1 LVCWYA
7 TATGSGVVSG
17 NDEPCGKRFLR
28 KRLPTPSVKRDTDL
42 LAGPYFDRAFND
54 ERVQHVEFHSSLRG
68 PDGHRDHR
76 FLHSPDQRRD
86 QRGQPDRFSRGLGRG
101 RLDQDAL
108 PCRSERATRFHTAIQ
123 QALDDTPASNKI
135 LYLPPGTY
143 RVSDTLRWGHG
154 GGGSEQKRQILQGAG
169 MDLTTIRLP
178 DASLGYTDPSSP
190 RSLIWTGQR
199 PAQRFRNAI
208 RDLTV
213 DTGRGNPGAI
223 GVQFIANNQGQMQNV
238 RIRSGDGQGQIGL
251 DMRFTNEIGPLLVR
265 NLHVIGFDR
274 GVWTNWDTASVT
286 FEHVTLENQNVFGWH
301 NRAQKVFL
309 RGLKS
314 NNRVPVIYNEKDSAG
329 QMVVTEADL
338 FGTGEASQ
346 RPAILNERSMYVRDI
361 RTSGYQMAIRH
372 NDKGRGNEPGVQGP
386 DVPEWQSHHVVM
398 TLFDTPAR
406 SLRLPIKE
414 VPRIPW
420 GVLTEWASP
429 LAFGGQSGR
438 DIDATS
444 AIQQAIDSGATTVYL
459 PNGAWRNRRRSRP
472 ARQRTAVDR
481 HRSHAQRQ
489 RHHPVGRRNRHGRG
503 DRAVAGQ
510 LRQQHHRHPRQPADA
525 GHLRRDGPRA
535 SQHAPRSR
543 RAGLLRRLGR
553 AAAGVQQRPAH
564 LRPSTEPGA

>member
-1 LVCWYA
+1 MSSFIHRCGGR
-7 TATGSGVVSG
+7 TAIAITVFCILLISGETNADSPIVFPEDSGVVDLTKSPYLADPSG
-17 NDEPCGKRFLR
+17 Q
-28 KRLPTPSVKRDTDL
+28 RDST
-42 LAGPYFDRAFND
+42 A
-54 ERVQHVEFHSSLRG
+54 
-68 PDGHRDHR
+68 
-76 FLHSPDQRRD
+76 
-86 QRGQPDRFSRGLGRG
+86 
-101 RLDQDAL
+101 
-108 PCRSERATRFHTAIQ
+108 AIQ

-169 MDLTTIRLP
+169 MDRTTIRLP
-178 DASLGYTDPSSP
+178 DESPGYTDPGSP
-190 RSLIWTGQR
+190 KSVIWTGQR

-213 DTGRGNPGAI
+213 DTGRDNPGAI
-223 GVQFIANNQGQMQNV
+223 GIQFIANNQGQMQNV

-314 NNRVPVIYNEKDSAG
+314 NNRVPAIYNEKDSAG
-329 QMVVTEADL
+329 HMVVIEAEL
-338 FGTGEASQ
+338 VGTGEASQ

-361 RTSGYQMAIRH
+361 RTSGYQTAIRH

-386 DVPEWQSHHVVM
+386 DVSEWQSHHVVM
-398 TLFDTPAR
+398 TLFPTPAQ
-406 SLRLPIKE
+406 SLRLPIQE
-414 VPRIPW
+414 VPRVPW
-420 GVLTEWASP
+420 GELTEWASP

-459 PNGAWRNRRRSRP
+459 PNGAWRIDGEVVLRGNVRRLIGTEATLSGNGTIRLADGSAP
-472 ARQRTAVDR
+472 AVVIERLQVNYGSSITVIHDSPRTLVISAVTGLG
-481 HRSHAQRQ
+481 HRST
-489 RHHPVGRRNRHGRG
+489 PE
-503 DRAVAGQ
+503 RA
-510 LRQQHHRHPRQPADA
+510 
-525 GHLRRDGPRA
+525 
-535 SQHAPRSR
+535 R

-564 LRPSTEPGA
+564 LRSSTEPGA